1 MPSVAADAIN
11 AVGTVFWTTV
21 YFVYYL
27 FKGKNEWKC
36 EKNKKPVI
44 EYCCIDGSACTD
56 HNEYSNGI
64 RLRKEPTTTNNNN
77 YSNHSHHDNH
87 NSTPKSFYSEN
98 SGIRGTLNS
107 LWQSVKRGSTKL
119 WEFGKKSGKKVWN
132 ALKYGVHFL
141 WKVIKCFFSVI
152 YAFIV
157 SNNVPSQTLPSTPK
171 PYKATPSSPNY
182 NKVSFEYPTDKL
194 NESELRSVTKQ
205 ELEEEDGEEP
215 TIYEDVSKNE
225 GITVKVPDTS
235 ESFYYERVFEEPKQ
249 DKSIPEPPREK
260 SVPPP
265 PPPPPPPKPVSREP
279 SRARSMTPGGK
290 ERKEV
295 KGGIGGFK
303 SDIMDELEEHQRVR
317 QERAS
322 VNREMTQSCHPDMAQ
337 WKANE
342 TVDRSANSTPW
353 RASSVGPTMRRLE
366 QVVSR
371 VEGDD
376 QKEANFVFRP
386 QKIVHSSEE
395 YQNRNKQSSDS
406 GFMMGRSVFS
416 PVEEAEQ
423 MRKNIN
429 SKQQS
434 YSSPQ
439 YQSGNWMEGQR
450 SRNIHN
456 RNDQV
461 YDYQTQKNPF
471 GSAAYKSSP
480 YASHTAR
487 RSKTPIRSSEAE
499 GGVES
504 MARQWPPVSNA
515 SATVGNARDDWV
527 GKSMRGV
534 EENDDGLVM
543 TMCRRVV
550 EKKKDENW
558 KWRDESG
565 RLLDERH
572 NNTWKGELDTLL
584 RDGPNEGRHWSRT
597 VEKLPTGDTRFQDVN
612 RQYNKEFVVESIV
625 RNY

>member
-1 MPSVAADAIN
+1 MPSVAADAIH
-11 AVGTVFWTTV
+11 AVGTVFWTAV

-27 FKGKNEWKC
+27 FKGRQEWKC
-36 EKNKKPVI
+36 EKNSQPVI
-44 EYCCIDGSACTD
+44 QYCCVDGTPCSD
-56 HNEYSNGI
+56 HQSNGVRFRKNPPPPPATNGYSNP
-64 RLRKEPTTTNNNN
+64 E
-77 YSNHSHHDNH
+77 HHNH
-87 NSTPKSFYSEN
+87 NSTPKSYYSEN
-98 SGIRGTLNS
+98 AGIRGFFKS
-107 LWQSVKRGSTKL
+107 LWNYVKKGSVKVWEFSKKAGKKL
-119 WEFGKKSGKKVWN
+119 WNWV
-132 ALKYGVHFL
+132 KYGARFL
-141 WKVIKCFFSVI
+141 WKGIKCVFGMM

-171 PYKATPSSPNY
+171 PYKATPSSPSY
-182 NKVSFEYPTDKL
+182 NKVSFEYPPDKL
-194 NESELRSVTKQ
+194 NEAELRTATKQ
-205 ELEEEDGEEP
+205 EIEDEEPDEP
-215 TIYEDVSKNE
+215 TIYEDVPKREEPSR
-225 GITVKVPDTS
+225 KVPDTS

-249 DKSIPEPPREK
+249 EQVIPEPPREK

-265 PPPPPPPKPVSREP
+265 PPPPPPPKPISREP
-279 SRARSMTPGGK
+279 SRARSMTPGAR
-290 ERKEV
+290 ERREV

-303 SDIMDELEEHQRVR
+303 SDIMDELEEQQRAR

-342 TVDRSANSTPW
+342 VVDRSANSTPW

-395 YQNRNKQSSDS
+395 YQNRNKQHSDN

-423 MRKNIN
+423 MRKDIN

-450 SRNIHN
+450 SRQINT

-487 RSKTPIRSSEAE
+487 RSKTPIRNPEAE

-504 MARQWPPVSNA
+504 IARQWPPVSNA
-515 SATVGNARDDWV
+515 TAAVGNARDDWV
-527 GKSMRGV
+527 GRSMRGV

>member
-1 MPSVAADAIN
+1 MPSVVADAIN

-21 YFVYYL
+21 YLLYYL
-27 FKGKNEWKC
+27 FKGKQEWKC
-36 EKNKKPVI
+36 EKNSQPVI
-44 EYCCIDGSACTD
+44 QYCCVDGTPCSD
-56 HNEYSNGI
+56 HQQNGV
-64 RLRKEPTTTNNNN
+64 RHRKNPPPMPPTNNNTSTFN
-77 YSNHSHHDNH
+77 NHVQDNH
-87 NSTPKSFYSEN
+87 NSTPKSFHSEN
-98 SGIRGTLNS
+98 SGIRGFFKS
-107 LWQSVKRGSTKL
+107 LWTNVKSGSAKI
-119 WEFGKKSGKKVWN
+119 WEFGKKAGRKVWSTV
-132 ALKYGVHFL
+132 KCGVLFL
-141 WKVIKCFFSVI
+141 WKVLKCVFGMI

-171 PYKATPSSPNY
+171 PYTATPSSPSY
-182 NKVSFEYPTDKL
+182 NKVSFEYPPEKL
-194 NESELRSVTKQ
+194 NEAELRKVTKQ
-205 ELEEEDGEEP
+205 EIEEEEPDEP
-215 TIYEDVSKNE
+215 TIYEDVSRKE
-225 GITVKVPDTS
+225 EAPKK
-235 ESFYYERVFEEPKQ
+235 EPKQ
-249 DKSIPEPPREK
+249 QDHVVPEPPREK

-279 SRARSMTPGGK
+279 SRARSMTPGTR

-317 QERAS
+317 QERSS

-342 TVDRSANSTPW
+342 VVDRASANSTPW
-353 RASSVGPTMRRLE
+353 RAASVGPTMRRLE

-386 QKIVHSSEE
+386 QKIVYSSEE
-395 YQNRNKQSSDS
+395 YQNRNKPTADN

-423 MRKNIN
+423 MRRDIN

-456 RNDQV
+456 KNDQV
-461 YDYQTQKNPF
+461 YDYQQQKNPF

-487 RSKTPIRSSEAE
+487 RSKTPIRNAEAE

-504 MARQWPPVSNA
+504 IARQWPPASNT
-515 SATVGNARDDWV
+515 SAAAAGNNGRDEWI

-565 RLLDERH
+565 RLLDEKH

-597 VEKLPTGDTRFQDVN
+597 VEKMPTGDTRFQDVN
-612 RQYNKEFVVESIV
+612 RQYNKEYVVESIV

>member
-1 MPSVAADAIN
+1 MSSVASEAIN
-11 AVGTVFWTTV
+11 AVSTVFWTTV

-27 FKGKNEWKC
+27 FKGKQEWKC
-36 EKNKKPVI
+36 EKNSNPVI
-44 EYCCIDGSACTD
+44 QYCCVDGTPCSD
-56 HNEYSNGI
+56 HQSNGV
-64 RLRKEPTTTNNNN
+64 RFRKNAPSTTTNN
-77 YSNHSHHDNH
+77 YSNHVQDNH

-98 SGIRGTLNS
+98 SGIRGFFRSVWNNVKKG
-107 LWQSVKRGSTKL
+107 SVKV
-119 WEFGKKSGKKVWN
+119 WEFGKKAGRSVWN
-132 ALKYGVHFL
+132 LVKCGVQFL
-141 WKVIKCFFSVI
+141 WKVIKCVFGMI

-182 NKVSFEYPTDKL
+182 NKVSFEYPPEKL
-194 NESELRSVTKQ
+194 NEAELRAVTKQ
-205 ELEEEDGEEP
+205 EIEEEEPDEP
-215 TIYEDVSKNE
+215 TIYEDVSKKDE
-225 GITVKVPDTS
+225 PVRKVPDTS

-249 DKSIPEPPREK
+249 EKHVPEPPREK

-279 SRARSMTPGGK
+279 SRARSMTPAR

-317 QERAS
+317 QERTS

-353 RASSVGPTMRRLE
+353 RAASVGPTMRRLE

-395 YQNRNKQSSDS
+395 YQNRNKQTSDN
-406 GFMMGRSVFS
+406 GFIMGRSVFS

-423 MRKNIN
+423 MRKDIN

-450 SRNIHN
+450 SRNIHS
-456 RNDQV
+456 RDDHV
-461 YDYQTQKNPF
+461 YDYQAQKNPF

-487 RSKTPIRSSEAE
+487 RSKTPIRNTEAE

-504 MARQWPPVSNA
+504 IARQWPPVSNA
-515 SATVGNARDDWV
+515 TATIGNARDDWV
-527 GKSMRGV
+527 GKSMKGV

-612 RQYNKEFVVESIV
+612 RQYNKEYVVESIV